1 MPAFGWTT
9 TSRRAK
15 GSQQP
20 DGHRDDT
27 PGVAAAP
34 VALAGAIVPGVIK
47 FIVVLSAQTDVF
59 GVGTTVI
66 VGSRLVVASC
76 VTSGWIVPG
85 GGPAGISGVES
96 VKAALL
102 VGGPPGRELHWV
114 VDELPTGGTGDI
126 VPVVLATRNVGMVP
140 KAVDVVAADGIIA
153 FMPRAMDVET
163 LPDALDSI
171 GTDGA
176 TMEGGGSAGTVGG
189 GDAGMVEPGISL
201 MNDVAGCADSDRNG
215 AMPLAV
221 VDAEGS
227 AAAAD
232 TVDVAET
239 DGSGPV
245 ADMDVTGTAGVPG
258 AIWPIGVAQVTNVPG
273 VAGLD
278 ANGTGASVVPGV
290 PGWVTAENGPGPLS
304 GEIKIVP
311 GVVGMPMAV
320 VPRVETCAKPALQP
334 HSRIPA
340 VNSKCR
346 ICDCFPSHVSLSLSH
361 DAPRPCCLPPDSPSG

>member
-102 VGGPPGRELHWV
+102 VGGPPGKELHRV
-114 VDELPTGGTGDI
+114 VGELPTGGTGDN
-126 VPVVLATRNVGMVP
+126 VPVVLATRNVGIVP
-140 KAVDVVAADGIIA
+140 KALDDIVAADGIIA
-153 FMPRAMDVET
+153 FAPRAVAVRDV
-163 LPDALDSI
+163 LDSI
-171 GTDGA
+171 GTGGA
-176 TMEGGGSAGTVGG
+176 TMEG
-189 GDAGMVEPGISL
+189 
-201 MNDVAGCADSDRNG
+201 
-215 AMPLAV
+215 
-221 VDAEGS
+221 
-227 AAAAD
+227 
-232 TVDVAET
+232 
-239 DGSGPV
+239 
-245 ADMDVTGTAGVPG
+245 
-258 AIWPIGVAQVTNVPG
+258 
-273 VAGLD
+273 
-278 ANGTGASVVPGV
+278 
-290 PGWVTAENGPGPLS
+290 
-304 GEIKIVP
+304 
-311 GVVGMPMAV
+311 
-320 VPRVETCAKPALQP
+320 
-334 HSRIPA
+334 
-340 VNSKCR
+340 
-346 ICDCFPSHVSLSLSH
+346 
-361 DAPRPCCLPPDSPSG
+361 